1 MDLLNSENICLR
13 HCLRLLCNEGKV
25 TAAVFE
31 IETVS
36 KARCESEHISR
47 DITSQPWVLTQCCC
61 RAAQVTVC
69 RAALVWGLRSRPE
82 HHRFKLAFPHVSC
95 VKRI

>member
-13 HCLRLLCNEGKV
+13 HCLRLPCNKGKV

-36 KARCESEHISR
+36 RARCLESEHISR
-47 DITSQPWVLTQCCC
+47 DITSQPWVLTRCCC

-69 RAALVWGLRSRPE
+69 RAALVWGSQPE
-82 HHRFKLAFPHVSC
+82 HHGFKLAFPHVSC
-95 VKRI
+95 VKQI